1 MSNESRF
8 SKQDEEGEQSI
19 NIAELAQQYLHHWKW
34 FLLSVVLCL
43 VAAFFYIRYTT
54 PIYRATSTIL
64 VKDDRKG
71 GLQSELSAFSDL
83 GLMGGV
89 KSNVDNEIEIIKSR
103 SIIEKAVRELTYNVT
118 YYTEGAV
125 RSMELYEKKPF
136 TLVFTDTQPSFFDDS
151 HFFSINSKSL
161 KQFELISHEGTSL
174 GIFNY
179 GKKVSLGYASII
191 VTKLENEKS
200 TFAVNVV
207 ITKLRTVVQRY
218 KGALSIATVGKNTS
232 VVELSITDPIR
243 EKAEAL
249 VNQIVRKYNQDAIE
263 DKNFISKSTEQFI
276 SGRLEIISKELGDV
290 EKNAEGF
297 KESNQITDVGANAGV
312 YLQNSVVFEKE
323 LIETETQLR
332 VVKSMMD
339 FLKSTKN
346 QLIPSNIIPDDG
358 SAGALIAEH
367 NQAMLERDR
376 ILKNSTEKNSVVIN
390 LNSRI
395 NDLRTNIIASLAR
408 LTEGIRIKKSE
419 LERQV
424 NMTAG
429 KISQIPGQE
438 RQFRVI
444 DRQQKI
450 KETLYLYLLQ
460 KREETALSLAATE
473 PNAKVIDTAFSLNTP
488 ISPKRNIVFLAALVL
503 GLLIPFGVIYLIDLL
518 DTKVKSRLDIESK
531 VNVPFLGDIP
541 TSESHEEIINTNS
554 RSSSAEAIRIVRTN
568 LEFMLSEV
576 PESRAKTVFITS
588 TLPKEGKTFVTANLA
603 STIALSNKKVLL
615 IGLDIR
621 NPKLTEYYNM
631 PSLGIT
637 NFLAQTDKPIAD
649 YIAKIDGFDN
659 LFVLPPGAIPPN
671 PVELL
676 LNKRVDHMFDEL
688 KTKYDYIVVDTAPV
702 SVVTDTLLIAKN
714 ADAFI
719 YVVRANYL
727 EKRLLK
733 VVEAFY
739 KEGKLPNMSVIL
751 NDSDWK
757 KSFGY
762 GYGYGYG
769 YGQDVQT
776 KSWWQK
782 LRGK

>member
-1 MSNESRF
+1 MNNTQPF
-8 SKQDEEGEQSI
+8 NNQEEEESI
-19 NIAELAQQYLHHWKW
+19 NIAEIAQQYLQHWKW
-34 FLLSVVLCL
+34 FVLSVILCIA
-43 VAAFFYIRYTT
+43 VAIFYLRYAV
-54 PIYRATSTIL
+54 PIYKSTSTIL

-83 GLMGGV
+83 SLMGGV

-103 SIIEKAVRELTYNVT
+103 TIVEKAVRALNFNIT
-118 YYTEGAV
+118 YYSEGRV
-125 RSMELYEKKPF
+125 RDFELYNDKPIE
-136 TLVFTDTQPSFFDDS
+136 VSFVESKPEFYTEAQS
-151 HFFSINSKSL
+151 FILKSKSDT
-161 KQFELISHEGTSL
+161 QFELLSAEGATL
-174 GIFNY
+174 GKYNY
-179 GKKVSLGYASII
+179 GVLVPVKHAKMMVVKQGDNKHTYSL
-191 VTKLENEKS
+191 
-200 TFAVNVV
+200 NVV
-207 ITKLRTVVQRY
+207 ISRLQSVVQRY
-218 KGALSIATVGKNTS
+218 KGALGITTVGKNTS
-232 VVELSITDPIR
+232 VVELSLNDPIK
-243 EKAEAL
+243 EKADDF
-249 VNQIVRKYNQDAIE
+249 VNEIVAKYNQDAIE
-263 DKNFISKSTEQFI
+263 DKNFISKSTEKFI
-276 SGRLEIISKELGDV
+276 SGRLEIISQELGDV

-297 KESNQITDVGANAGV
+297 KESNQITDVVANAGV

-323 LIETETQLR
+323 LIEAETQLR

-408 LTEGIRIKKSE
+408 LTDGIRIKKSE

-460 KREETALSLAATE
+460 KREETALALAATE
-473 PNAKVIDTAFSLNTP
+473 PNAKVIDAAFSSSTP
-488 ISPKRNIVFLAALVL
+488 VAPKRNIIFLAAFLL
-503 GLLIPFGVIYLIDLL
+503 GVLIPFMIIYLIELL

-568 LEFMLSEV
+568 LEFMLSAVAEDK
-576 PESRAKTVFITS
+576 AKTVFITS

-621 NPKLTEYYNM
+621 NPKLTEYFNM

-637 NFLAQTDKPIAD
+637 NFLAQTDKPIED
-649 YIAKIDGFDN
+649 YIAKIDGYDN

>member
-1 MSNESRF
+1 M
-8 SKQDEEGEQSI
+8 QDQTPFNNKEEEEESI
-19 NIAELAQQYLHHWKW
+19 NIAELAQQYLNHWKW
-34 FLLSVVLCL
+34 FVLSVFLCL
-43 VAAFFYIRYTT
+43 VVALSYLRYTT
-54 PIYRATSTIL
+54 PIYKASSTIL

-71 GLQSELSAFSDL
+71 GLQSELTAFSDL

-89 KSNVDNEIEIIKSR
+89 KSNVDNEIEVIKSR
-103 SIIEKAVRELTYNVT
+103 TNVEKAVRELNYNVSYFT
-118 YYTEGAV
+118 QGAV
-125 RSMELYEKKPF
+125 RRMELHTKKPF
-136 TLVFTDTQPSFFDDS
+136 SVTFLETQPAFFDDNHS
-151 HFFSINSKSL
+151 FQLKSKSS
-161 KQFELISHEGTSL
+161 KQFELLSEEGVL
-174 GIFNY
+174 VGLYNY
-179 GKKVSLGYASII
+179 GELVPLGYAKMLVMYQNNEQEDIT
-191 VTKLENEKS
+191 VT
-200 TFAVNVV
+200 VV
-207 ITKLRTVVQRY
+207 ISKIRAVVQRY

-243 EKAEAL
+243 EKAEDL
-249 VNQIVRKYNQDAIE
+249 INQIVSKYNQDAIE
-263 DKNFISKSTEQFI
+263 DKNFISKSTEKFI
-276 SGRLEIISKELGDV
+276 SGRLELISKELGDV

-297 KESNQITDVGANAGV
+297 KESNRITDLAANAGV

-323 LIETETQLR
+323 LIESETKLR
-332 VVKSMMD
+332 IVTSMMD
-339 FLKSTKN
+339 FLKSNKN
-346 QLIPSNIIPDDG
+346 QLIPSNIIPDEG
-358 SAGALIAEH
+358 SAAELIAEH

-376 ILKNSTEKNSVVIN
+376 IAKNSTDKNSVIIN

-395 NDLRTNIIASLAR
+395 EDLRLNIIESLSR
-408 LTEGIRIKKSE
+408 LTEAIRIKKSE

-438 RQFRVI
+438 RQFRII

-473 PNAKVIDTAFSLNTP
+473 PNAKVIDSAYSSTTP
-488 ISPKRNIVFLAALVL
+488 ISPKRNMIFLAAIFI
-503 GLLIPFGVIYLIDLL
+503 GMLIPFGIIYLIDLL
-518 DTKVKSRLDIESK
+518 DTKVKSRLDVEKS
-531 VNVPFLGDIP
+531 NVPFLGDIP
-541 TSESHEEIINTNS
+541 TSESSEEIISANS

-576 PESRAKTVFITS
+576 PDGKAKAIFITS

-621 NPKLTEYYNM
+621 NPKLTEYFNM

-637 NFLAQTDKPIAD
+637 NFLSQTDKPIED
-649 YIAKIDGFDN
+649 YIAKIDGYDN

-676 LNKRVDHMFDEL
+676 LNKRVDTMFEEL
-688 KTKYDYIVVDTAPV
+688 KDQYDYIVVDTAPV

-719 YVVRANYL
+719 YVVRSNYL

-733 VVEAFY
+733 VMESFY
-739 KEGKLPNMSVIL
+739 KEGKLPNMSVVL

-769 YGQDVQT
+769 YGQDAET
-776 KSWWQK
+776 KTWWQK
-782 LRGK
+782 LRRK

>member
-1 MSNESRF
+1 MQNHNSYNTLEEE
-8 SKQDEEGEQSI
+8 QDAF
-19 NIAELAQQYLHHWKW
+19 NIAEIAQQYLRHWKW
-34 FLLSVVLCL
+34 FVLSVLICL
-43 VAAFFYIRYTT
+43 IAAFFYMRYTT
-54 PIYRATSTIL
+54 PIYKASSTIL

-71 GLQSELSAFSDL
+71 GLQSELTAFSDL

-103 SIIEKAVRELTYNVT
+103 TIIEKAVKALDFNITYF
-118 YYTEGAV
+118 TEGTV
-125 RSMELYEKKPF
+125 RSKELYGRKPITVTF
-136 TLVFTDTQPSFFDDS
+136 IERKPEFYTDYHGFEIRSKSKTQYEVFNAEGTSTGVFEYGNTVDLGYAKMIVVGPVAGQKD
-151 HFFSINSKSL
+151 FSINVAINKIRS
-161 KQFELISHEGTSL
+161 
-174 GIFNY
+174 
-179 GKKVSLGYASII
+179 
-191 VTKLENEKS
+191 
-200 TFAVNVV
+200 
-207 ITKLRTVVQRY
+207 VVQGF
-218 KGALSIATVGKNTS
+218 KSAITIATVGKNTS
-232 VVELSITDPIR
+232 VVELSITNPVK
-243 EKAEAL
+243 EKAEAIINEI
-249 VNQIVRKYNQDAIE
+249 VNQYNQDAIE
-263 DKNFISKSTEQFI
+263 DKNFISRSTEKFI

-297 KESNQITDVGANAGV
+297 KESNQITDVVANAGV

-323 LIETETQLR
+323 LIEAETKLR
-332 VVKSMMD
+332 VVSSMME
-339 FLKSTKN
+339 FLKSNKD
-346 QLIPSNIIPDDG
+346 QLIPSNIIPDEG
-358 SAGALIAEH
+358 SARELIAEH

-376 ILKNSTEKNSVVIN
+376 IAKNSTDRNSIVIN

-395 NDLRTNIIASLAR
+395 DDLRLNIIESLSR
-408 LTEGIRIKKSE
+408 LTSAIKIKKNE

-438 RQFRVI
+438 RQFRII

-460 KREETALSLAATE
+460 KREETALALAATE
-473 PNAKVIDTAFSLNTP
+473 PNAKVIDSAIASNSP
-488 ISPKRNIVFLAALVL
+488 ISPKRNIVFLAAIFL
-503 GLLIPFGVIYLIDLL
+503 GLLIPFGIIYLIDLL
-518 DTKVKSRLDIESK
+518 DTKVKSRLDIEK
-531 VNVPFLGDIP
+531 MNVPFLGDIP
-541 TSESHEEIINTNS
+541 TSESHEEIINANS

-568 LEFMLSEV
+568 LEFMLTEV
-576 PESRAKTVFITS
+576 PDGKAKTIFITS

-603 STIALSNKKVLL
+603 STIALSDKKVLL

-621 NPKLTEYYNM
+621 NPKLTSYYDM
-631 PSLGIT
+631 PTMGIT
-637 NFLAQTDKPIAD
+637 NFLAQTEKPIED
-649 YIAKIDGFDN
+649 YIAKIGGYDN
-659 LFVLPPGAIPPN
+659 LYVLPPGAIPPN

-676 LNKRVDHMFDEL
+676 LNKRVDLMFEEL
-688 KTKYDYIVVDTAPV
+688 KNQFEYIVVDTAPV

-733 VVEAFY
+733 VMETFY

-751 NDSDWK
+751 NDSDWT

-769 YGQDVQT
+769 YGQDVET
-776 KSWWQK
+776 KKWWQK
-782 LRGK
+782 LRKK